1 MEAESRN
8 SPDKYNTKVLKETT
22 ECYAFSF
29 EDDKFSFEN
38 TTQFH
43 LLGIIM
49 MLWGILLI
57 FWHPFPL
64 GIFLYLVII
73 LSLIVLGFLI
83 VRKYGSF
90 SVLDTSNNNLYREYR
105 IGKFVFFK
113 RKLVNLSDII
123 QFGITHKVGRP
134 IDFGGGL
141 NTIVFRL
148 AFRLF
153 QREEYCET
161 KPFNSKYCGVE
172 KTATIFLTKNGKV
185 GFINNFSYTDD
196 SDINN
201 RILANSL
208 SIYSALP
215 VRDAGSFKYLTVEKM
230 ANKYHFVSNELRPL
244 FFSEDFMR
252 FIIPLFLLLSTIA
265 FFALL
270 FHFEIL

>member
-1 MEAESRN
+1 METESRN
-8 SPDKYNTKVLKETT
+8 SPDKYNTKVLKDTT

-49 MLWGILLI
+49 MFWGILLI
-57 FWHPFPL
+57 FWHPFPF
-64 GIFLYLVII
+64 GIFSYILII
-73 LSLIVLGFLI
+73 LSLMTFGFLL

-105 IGKFVFFK
+105 LGKFVFFK
-113 RKLVNLSDII
+113 RKLINLSDII
-123 QFGITHKVGRP
+123 QFGITHKVGRLVNY
-134 IDFGGGL
+134 GNRL
-141 NTIVFRL
+141 NTIVFNL

-161 KPFNSKYCGVE
+161 KPFNPTYCGVE

-185 GFINNFSYTDD
+185 GYINNFSYTDD

-201 RILANSL
+201 SILANSL
-208 SIYSALP
+208 SLYSAIP
-215 VRDAGSFKYLTVEKM
+215 VRDPGSFKYLTVEKI
-230 ANKYHFVSNELRPL
+230 ANKYHFVSHNLRPL
-244 FFSEDFMR
+244 FFSEDFVR